1 MKAIIF
7 ANGPVPE
14 LSRIQQ
20 SLEEADLILCADGG
34 ANRAMENNITP
45 DFVIGDLDSIN
56 PDLRLKLAKNKLIFK
71 ASQQTTDLEKTLQ
84 FALENSVT
92 KVTATGISGGRLD
105 HQINNLNI
113 LEKFSDRL
121 EINIIDKSG
130 TGIFVRDKTVFK
142 GIIGQQISLIAFRQ
156 ANGITTKG
164 LKFPLNNESLEWA
177 VRDGLSNEIVS
188 NPVEIE
194 VKEGILFVLK
204 VRQ

>member
-194 VKEGILFVLK
+194 VKKGTIFVWK
-204 VRQ
+204 V